1 MNNMECTE
9 QYEKYGTDDPLS
21 KTSYWIF
28 QAAKGMHSKFKAL
41 KTKITEKTII
51 SGLRIGQMVS
61 DFGGNEDDTGDMV
74 KWLAS
79 ASAIGGALSGL
90 SANVRILSPCLNSQ
104 LISAA
109 WFRSRPIPLW
119 RYLLR
124 LRQPQARGDRPGQYL
139 SWFGRSIRSSRRPTR

>member
-1 MNNMECTE
+1 MNNLECTE

-28 QAAKGMHSKFKAL
+28 QAAKGMHSKFGAL

-51 SGLRIGQMVS
+51 SGLRIGQMVT

-90 SANVRILSPCLNSQ
+90 SANVRNLPPCINSP

-109 WFRSRPIPLW
+109 RLRSRPIPL
-119 RYLLR
+119 
-124 LRQPQARGDRPGQYL
+124 
-139 SWFGRSIRSSRRPTR
+139 